1 MDDFDKET
9 VRKLARNFAKHI
21 PKNLSYDEE
30 EDLKIA
36 AVEQIVNAWHVFAFV
51 EIYSIFIEE
60 FYTYR
65 YNINNG
71 RKQH

>member
-21 PKNLSYDEE
+21 PKNLLYDEE

-51 EIYSIFIEE
+51 EIYSIFNNE
-60 FYTYR
+60 FLTYR
-65 YNINNG
+65 YINNG
-71 RKQH
+71 RKQY